1 MGERNRSFK
10 FLLWTQLVGVTTL
23 SLTAVGSSWWQ
34 SGVTLSADGLL
45 TVVLGSK
52 SLQRWLNDTTSQ
64 SENQVESGLLL
75 DVVVRQGST
84 ILQLLTSKDQS
95 LLVWWDTL
103 LVLNLRLDVVNGVRG
118 FNLQG
123 NGLTGQ
129 GLNEADVLL
138 VAVS

>member
-23 SLTAVGSSWWQ
+23 SLTTVGSSWWQ
-34 SGVTLSADGLL
+34 SSVTLSADGLL